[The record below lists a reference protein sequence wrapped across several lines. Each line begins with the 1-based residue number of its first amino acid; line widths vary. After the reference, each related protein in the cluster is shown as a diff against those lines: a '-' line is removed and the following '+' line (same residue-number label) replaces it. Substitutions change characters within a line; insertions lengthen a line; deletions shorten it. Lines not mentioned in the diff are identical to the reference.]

1 MSYRVCLL
9 QPPGPEWPAA
19 PGTPLEDTAFQG
31 EEASIQ
37 ASSCSSPGPGEDN
50 SPGVWKAL
58 VSRQKVQYRHLG
70 STRIEEPSRFQG
82 ALRRRM
88 KL

>member
-1 MSYRVCLL
+1 MYQMVCGAVPMGDTCPTVCLL

-37 ASSCSSPGPGEDN
+37 ASSCSFSQGLRTTAGVEGPG
-50 SPGVWKAL
+50 
-58 VSRQKVQYRHLG
+58 
-70 STRIEEPSRFQG
+70 FQTES
-82 ALRRRM
+82 AV
-88 KL
+88 